1 MTELPLIGLINNAA
15 MLLALGVLY
24 GQLQHRS
31 DQMHWQIIRGVCF
44 GLIGIGVMMNPWQL
58 APGVI
63 FDTRSI
69 LLSVGGLFLGTVSTL
84 VALVITGAY
93 RLFLGGAGAMPGIGV
108 LVTSGFLGL
117 LWVRLRKRPAC
128 LFSGGELYLFG
139 FVVHLGM
146 LLWMLT
152 LPAPAN
158 RQVLQTIGLPVL
170 LIFPVVTVLLGK
182 LLAGKELRFLDRL
195 ALDKSERQLQNL
207 VEVSPAAIAILK
219 DDHREFVFI
228 NRKFTELFGY
238 TLEDL
243 PTIEK
248 WWQLAYPDPAY
259 REAVQQRWLP
269 AVARAIATRTET
281 EPQSA
286 RIICKDGSSREI
298 VGQLSSIGEKDIVV
312 LTDVTR
318 ERELDQMKSEF
329 IATAAH
335 ELRTPLTSI
344 IGFTELLL
352 HEQSMEQAR
361 RHELLTI
368 IDKKAGILE
377 RIVDDLLD
385 LSRVEA
391 GRVIHL
397 DMNLTDIRAL
407 VASAVDAY
415 RQEFPHHRFELDWPG
430 PEPDKLLIDPEKIAQ
445 VMENLLSN
453 AVKFSPRGSL
463 ITVSGA
469 VHASG
474 VAVTVRDEGI
484 GMSPDQ
490 KCRVFDK
497 FYRADSSHTAIPGL
511 GLGMAIAKAIVETH
525 GGKIQVDSQK
535 GLGTIFSFTL
545 PIRSAITS

>member
-1 MTELPLIGLINNAA
+1 MTEIPFLGLINNVA

-24 GQLQHRS
+24 GLLQHRS
-31 DQMHWQIIRGVCF
+31 DHLYWQIIRGVCF

-84 VALVITGAY
+84 VALVITGVY
-93 RLFLGGAGAMPGIGV
+93 RLFLGGSGAMTGIGV

-117 LWVRLRKRPAC
+117 LWVRLRKRPAY
-128 LFSGGELYLFG
+128 LLDGWELYLFG
-139 FVVHLGM
+139 FVVHIGM

-152 LPAPAN
+152 LPAPVN
-158 RQVLQTIGLPVL
+158 LQVLQTITLPVL
-170 LIFPVVTVLLGK
+170 LIFPVATVLLGK
-182 LLAGKELRFLDRL
+182 LLAGKELQFLDRL
-195 ALDKSERQLQNL
+195 AVDKSERQLQRL
-207 VEVSPAAIAILK
+207 VEVSPVPLVILQGNR
-219 DDHREFVFI
+219 DFVFI
-228 NRKFTELFGY
+228 NCKFTELFGY

-243 PTIEK
+243 PTIEA
-248 WWQLAYPDPAY
+248 WWLLAYPDATY
-259 REAVQQRWLP
+259 REELKQRWNT
-269 AVARAIATRTET
+269 AATKAIETRTEI
-281 EPQSA
+281 EPQTA
-286 RIICKDGSSREI
+286 RVTCKDGTIREVI
-298 VGQLSSIGEKDIVV
+298 GFFSSIGEKDIVI
-312 LTDVTR
+312 LNDITR
-318 ERELDQMKSEF
+318 ERELDRMKSEF

-352 HEQSMEQAR
+352 LEQGMDQTR

-391 GRVIHL
+391 GRVIRL
-397 DMNLTDIRAL
+397 DKDLTDIRAL

-430 PEPDKLLIDPEKIAQ
+430 MEPDKILIDPEKIAQ

-453 AVKFSPRGSL
+453 AVKFSPKGSL
-463 ITVSGA
+463 IAVSGA
-469 VHASG
+469 VIAPE
-474 VAVTVRDEGI
+474 VTITVRDEGI

-525 GGKIQVDSQK
+525 GGRIQVDSQK
-535 GLGTIFSFTL
+535 GMGTTFSFTL
-545 PIRSAITS
+545 PTRFAATS